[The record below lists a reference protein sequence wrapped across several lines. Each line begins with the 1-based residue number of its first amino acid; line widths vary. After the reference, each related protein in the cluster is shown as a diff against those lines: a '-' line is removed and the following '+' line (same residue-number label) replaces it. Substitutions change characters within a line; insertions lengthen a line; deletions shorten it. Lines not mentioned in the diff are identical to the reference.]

1 MDLAAVF
8 GYISLVSV
16 LAWWFYRNLR
26 ARRIQLQLHA
36 RTWGRLSIVA
46 DMLKCSPTKAVEHLT
61 DMFLDQRYPGVQNMT
76 LEKERLKEEKK
87 LEIGFT
93 GNPTV
98 DRFINSFIE
107 KNQDKIAEWIT
118 RTLSSSAESPKKRQ
132 FAQAL
137 GEYLDLLPS
146 ETP

>member
-1 MDLAAVF
+1 
-8 GYISLVSV
+8 
-16 LAWWFYRNLR
+16 
-26 ARRIQLQLHA
+26 
-36 RTWGRLSIVA
+36 
-46 DMLKCSPTKAVEHLT
+46 MLKCSPTKAVEHLT

>member
-1 MDLAAVF
+1 MDLAAGF
-8 GYISLVSV
+8 GYLSLFSV
-16 LAWWFYRNLR
+16 LAWFLWRNLR
-26 ARRIQLQLHA
+26 GRRIQLQLHA

-61 DMFLDQRYPGVQNMT
+61 DMFLDQRYPGVQSMS
-76 LEKERLKEEKK
+76 LEKERLKQERK

-118 RTLSSSAESPKKRQ
+118 RTLSSEGESPRKKQ

-137 GEYLDLLPS
+137 GEYLDLLPK
-146 ETP
+146 TP